1 MFYQF
6 IVTSLL
12 SLMIF
17 SFAGGSELEDL
28 YHHRNL
34 GGAYFEED
42 KLAEAIQE
50 FTECIKINPNFA
62 QDHLNLGMAYLDYSK
77 YPEAIQ
83 ELETAQKL
91 APGYPH
97 IYYNLAI
104 VYKRQ
109 GKFEEAARQ
118 FQKVIELD
126 ADDVATRYNLGISYS
141 RLQETAKAE
150 AEFRR
155 VVELEPEHSGA
166 HYHLWRIALRTGKT
180 EEAEKELKIFQYLR
194 ESTEQEGTSSSARE
208 LEEGRYTKLIAIPP
222 EKQERPRS
230 VPVRFK
236 EYRLAEAK
244 SLAEPKATKVKA
256 AEPIMAQLKANIGS
270 GMAFGDYD
278 NDGDLDVFASLTN
291 FGANTL
297 FRNDGNNVFTDV
309 TAQAGIGD
317 TGIGLSCV
325 FGDYDN
331 DGDLDLY
338 VGNAG
343 ANVLYRNEGDGHFTD
358 VTAKAGVGNS
368 SPLEKG
374 ARGLSSCSADV
385 AFVDYDHDGDLDL
398 YVVNYI
404 ALPPSLFP
412 PVDGGMEGEDKV
424 RLESLTGQANTLY
437 RNNGDGTFTD
447 VTNEAG
453 VGGEARKSRQIL
465 LTDFD
470 NDNDIDLYIV
480 NEGAPNILY
489 TNLRGGKFKDVTE
502 QIMPKSPL
510 TPLWKRGAGGIGAL
524 SATIGDYNA
533 DGWMDIYL
541 ATDEGSKNVLYRNES
556 PNGFAL
562 ESKNKSILNAKL
574 HVLQASF
581 LDYDNDGYL
590 DLFLLVR
597 GSDSDQTH
605 RAFLFRNKG
614 NCDFEDVSK
623 ETGLSQIPLKNS
635 RRFILGDY
643 DNDGDMDILVRNDE
657 QPPTPFGKGDGS
669 LTLLRNEGGNANN
682 WLKVRLTG
690 KKNNKDGI
698 ASKFEAKAG
707 IFYQK
712 REVFNRTIDIGLG
725 AIAKLD
731 AVRIEWP
738 NGILQN
744 SIEVQANQTLT
755 LPEKEG
761 PPGSCPF
768 LYVWDGKQYTLIAD
782 FLDVTALGVLADE
795 NNYLLLDSDECVKI
809 DGNRIKPKDDL
820 YLMQITE
827 ELNEIVYLD
836 ELKLLA
842 VDHPADVDIYPNEM
856 FITAPPFP
864 EFHIYAVKNARPP
877 VSAIDHK
884 GNDILAAISKR
895 DRIYP
900 DVQPLGYL
908 GMAEEH
914 SVILDLGDLSKAK
927 KILLLLTGWVNWG
940 DSTSNLAVAQN
951 RIVDAISP
959 YLQVINS
966 RGEWETVIPSLGFHA
981 GLDKTATIDLTGKF
995 LTNPNVAEFARIREF
1010 GYIKITTNMEIY
1022 WDRILVST
1030 VVDDDLPMTITPLKL
1045 HSADLNWYGYS
1056 TTYSPDGRLPM
1067 LYEYN
1072 TANDFSPWRHAK
1084 GRFTRYG
1091 DVLPLLGKSDNQYAI
1106 MSHGDEISVS
1116 FDARTAPPL
1125 PPGWTRDFVLY
1136 SSGWIKDGDPN
1147 TADSTTVGPMPF
1159 HGMSGY
1165 PYPPDESYP
1174 YSLENIRY
1182 IQEYNTR
1189 VIGR

>member
-1 MFYQF
+1 MEGKMIYRF
-6 IVTSLL
+6 IIIGLL
-12 SLMIF
+12 LLMIF
-17 SFAGGSELEDL
+17 SFADGSELEEL

-62 QDHLNLGMAYLDYSK
+62 QDHINLGMAYLDYSK

-109 GKFEEAARQ
+109 GKFEEAARE

-126 ADDVATRYNLGISYS
+126 ANDAATRYNLGICYS

-166 HYHLWRIALRTGKT
+166 HYHLWRIALREGKT
-180 EEAEKELKIFQYLR
+180 EEADKELKIFQYLR
-194 ESTEQEGTSSSARE
+194 QSTEKEGTSSSARE
-208 LEEGRYTKLIAIPP
+208 LEEGKYTKLIAIPP
-222 EKQERPRS
+222 EKQERPQS
-230 VPVRFK
+230 VPVQFK
-236 EYRLAEAK
+236 EHRLEIPPSPLYQRGEK
-244 SLAEPKATKVKA
+244 GGIS
-256 AEPIMAQLKANIGS
+256 QLKANIGS

-278 NDGDLDVFASLTN
+278 NDGDLDVYVTN

-297 FRNDGNNVFTDV
+297 FRNDGNDVFTDV
-309 TAQAGIGD
+309 TAQAGVGD
-317 TGIGLSCV
+317 TGIGLSCA

-338 VGNAG
+338 VGNVG

-358 VTAKAGVGNS
+358 VTAKAGVPSSSGQVGDS
-368 SPLEKG
+368 SPLPTPAPPKEGKKG

-398 YVVNYI
+398 YVANYV
-404 ALPPSLFP
+404 ALPAPLFP
-412 PVDGGMEGEDKV
+412 PRDGGMEGGG
-424 RLESLTGQANTLY
+424 ESLPGQANTLY

-453 VGGEARKSRQIL
+453 VGGDARKSRQIL

-502 QIMPKSPL
+502 QIMPKDS
-510 TPLWKRGAGGIGAL
+510 TGGL
-524 SATIGDYNA
+524 NATIGDYNA
-533 DGWMDIYL
+533 DGRMDIYL
-541 ATDEGSKNVLYRNES
+541 ATSEGSKNVLYRNES
-556 PNGFAL
+556 PNGFAM
-562 ESKNKSILNAKL
+562 ESKSKSILNAKL
-574 HVLQASF
+574 HVLQSGF

-590 DLFLLVR
+590 DLFLLVQ
-597 GSDSDQTH
+597 GSNPDQPS

-614 NCDFEDVSK
+614 NRDFEDVSK
-623 ETGLSQIPLKNS
+623 ETGLSQITLKNS

-643 DNDGDMDILVRNDE
+643 DNDGDTDILVRNDE
-657 QPPTPFGKGDGS
+657 QSPTTSPLSKGVKGLYGKGEDGA

-698 ASKFEAKAG
+698 ASKLEAKAG

-725 AIAKLD
+725 SIAKLD
-731 AVRIEWP
+731 AVRVEWP

-744 SIEVQANQTLT
+744 SIDVQANQTLT

-795 NNYLLLDSDECVKI
+795 NTYLMLDSDECVKI
-809 DGNRIKPKDDL
+809 DGNRIKPTDDL

-856 FITAPPFP
+856 FITSPPFP

-877 VSAIDHK
+877 VSAIDHN
-884 GNDILAAISKR
+884 GNDILTAISKR

-900 DVQPLGYL
+900 HVQPLGYL

-940 DSTSNLAVAQN
+940 DSTANLAVAQN
-951 RIVDAISP
+951 RLVDAISP

-966 RGEWETVIPSLGFHA
+966 QGEWETVIPSLGFHA

-995 LTNPNVAEFARIREF
+995 LTNDYR
-1010 GYIKITTNMEIY
+1010 IKITTNMEIY

-1030 VVDDDLPMTITPLKL
+1030 VVDDNLPMNTTPLKF
-1045 HSADLNWYGYS
+1045 HSADLHWYGYS
-1056 TTYSPDGRLPM
+1056 RDYSPDGRLPM

-1072 TANDFSPWRHAK
+1072 TASDFSPWRHAK

-1091 DVLPLLGKSDNQYAI
+1091 DVLPLLLKSDNQYAI

-1165 PYPPDESYP
+1165 PYPPNESYP
-1174 YSLENIRY
+1174 YSLENIKY

-1189 VIGR
+1189 VINR

>member
-1 MFYQF
+1 
-6 IVTSLL
+6 VLL
-12 SLMIF
+12 TIF
-17 SFAGGSELEDL
+17 SFAAKSEQEEL

-34 GGAYFEED
+34 GCAYFEED

-62 QDHLNLGMAYLDYSK
+62 QDHINLGMAYLDYTK

-109 GKFEEAARQ
+109 VKFEEAVRE

-126 ADDVATRYNLGISYS
+126 ANDVATRYNLGICYT
-141 RLQETAKAE
+141 RLQETAKAK

-155 VVELEPEHSGA
+155 VVGLEPEHTGA
-166 HYHLWRIALRTGKT
+166 HYHLWRIALRTGNT
-180 EEAEKELKIFQYLR
+180 EEADKELKIFQYLR
-194 ESTEQEGTSSSARE
+194 QATEKESTASSARE
-208 LEEGRYTKLIAIPP
+208 LEEGKYTMLIYIPP
-222 EKQERPRS
+222 ERKELPKS
-230 VPVRFK
+230 VPVQFK
-236 EYRLAEAK
+236 EYRLAEGK
-244 SLAEPKATKVKA
+244 LLPEATELIV
-256 AEPIMAQLKANIGS
+256 QLKANISS
-270 GMAFGDYD
+270 GAAFGDYD
-278 NDGDLDVFASLTN
+278 NDGDLDVYVAN

-297 FRNDGNNVFTDV
+297 FRNDGNDVLTDV
-309 TAQAGIGD
+309 TAQAGVSNVGM
-317 TGIGLSCV
+317 GLSCA

-338 VGNAG
+338 IGNVG
-343 ANVLYRNEGDGHFTD
+343 ANMLYRNEGFDTPSAAQPKGGGHFTE
-358 VTAKAGVGNS
+358 VTAQAGVGDS

-398 YVVNYI
+398 YVANYV
-404 ALPPSLFP
+404 ALPETL
-412 PVDGGMEGEDKV
+412 DNLH
-424 RLESLTGQANTLY
+424 LESLPGQTNTLY

-447 VTNEAG
+447 VTDEAG
-453 VGGEARKSRQIL
+453 VCGDARKSRQIL
-465 LTDFD
+465 PTDFD
-470 NDNDIDLYIV
+470 NDNDIDLYVV

-489 TNLRGGKFKDVTE
+489 MNLRDGKFKDMAE
-502 QIMPKSPL
+502 QIMPKDSI
-510 TPLWKRGAGGIGAL
+510 GGL

-533 DGWMDIYL
+533 DGQMDIYL
-541 ATDEGSKNVLYRNES
+541 ATGEQTILYRNES

-562 ESKNKSILNAKL
+562 ESKSKVILNAKL
-574 HVLQASF
+574 QVLRSSF

-590 DLFLLVR
+590 DLLLLV
-597 GSDSDQTH
+597 GSSGDEADPIDKI
-605 RAFLFRNKG
+605 FLFRNQG
-614 NCDFEDVSK
+614 NSVFDDVS
-623 ETGLSQIPLKNS
+623 EATGLSQISLKNS
-635 RRFILGDY
+635 RRFTLGDY
-643 DNDGDMDILVRNDE
+643 DNDGDTDVLIIN
-657 QPPTPFGKGDGS
+657 KDGA

-682 WLKVRLTG
+682 WLKLRLAG

-698 ASKFEAKAG
+698 ASKLEIKAG
-707 IFYQK
+707 TFYQK
-712 REVFNRTIDIGLG
+712 RELFRRTINIGLG
-725 AIAKLD
+725 SIAKLD
-731 AVRIEWP
+731 AVRVEWP

-744 SIEVQANQTLT
+744 SIHVEANQILT

-761 PPGSCPF
+761 PPGSCPY
-768 LYVWDGKQYTLIAD
+768 LYVWNGKNYEFITD
-782 FLDVTALGVLADE
+782 FLDVTALGVWADE
-795 NNYLLLDSDECVKI
+795 NNYLLLDSDECIKI
-809 DGNRIKPKDDL
+809 DGNRIKPRDGM
-820 YLMQITE
+820 YLMQLTQ

-842 VDHPADVDIYPNEM
+842 IDHPADVDIHPNES
-856 FITAPPFP
+856 FIFSPPFP

-900 DVQPLGYL
+900 DVQPLDYL

-914 SVILDLGDLSKAK
+914 SVILDLGNLSKAK

-940 DSTSNLAVAQN
+940 SSTDNLAVAQN
-951 RIVDAISP
+951 RLVNARSP

-966 RGEWETVIPSLGFHA
+966 RLGLSRNEVTYRNQEWETVIPSLGFPA
-981 GLDKTATIDLTGKF
+981 GIDKTATIDLTGKF
-995 LTNPNVAEFARIREF
+995 LTNPNSGEF

-1030 VVDDDLPMTITPLKL
+1030 VFDEDAPMNVTPLKL
-1045 HSADLNWYGYS
+1045 HNADLHWYGYS
-1056 TTYSPDGRLPM
+1056 KAYSPDGRLPM
-1067 LYEYN
+1067 SHEYN
-1072 TANDFSPWRHAK
+1072 NASDFSPWRHAE

-1091 DVLPLLGKSDNQYAI
+1091 DVLSLLLKSDNQYAI

-1116 FDARTAPPL
+1116 FDARTAPLL
-1125 PPGWTRDFVLY
+1125 PPGWTRDFILY
-1136 SSGWIKDGDPN
+1136 SRGWIKDGDPN
-1147 TADSTTVGPMPF
+1147 TAYSTTVGPMPF
-1159 HGMSGY
+1159 HGMSSY
-1165 PYPPDESYP
+1165 PHSPDESYP

-1182 IQEYNTR
+1182 IREYNTR
-1189 VIGR
+1189 VIDR